1 MSQPIRTVVSYRCL
15 LAGGA
20 VAVVENT
27 GLW

>member
-1 MSQPIRTVVSYRCL
+1 MTRPIRTVVSYRRF